1 MYHTCSH
8 ANVGKIIATMGC
20 IMGRIMTKNGGEI
33 TTTKIGNK
41 GGSYMGDSV
50 WRNKGQKF
58 YIFLEFFFNWNSPCA
73 RLNSHYEAWNYKK
86 NKHKNVKAYRKSL

>member
-33 TTTKIGNK
+33 TKKKLEIKVEVIWATVYGEIKGKKIT
-41 GGSYMGDSV
+41 
-50 WRNKGQKF
+50 
-58 YIFLEFFFNWNSPCA
+58 FFRVFF
-73 RLNSHYEAWNYKK
+73 
-86 NKHKNVKAYRKSL
+86 

>member
-41 GGSYMGDSV
+41 GESYMDDSI

-58 YIFLEFFFNWNSPCA
+58 YIFSFF
-73 RLNSHYEAWNYKK
+73 
-86 NKHKNVKAYRKSL
+86 